1 MAKEFDIYLNN
12 RLTQCDII
20 VYSIPYRDGLTAMN
34 KLILESC
41 IEEYTLMKFIAMQTE
56 SELVSHID
64 EMLKTCLER
73 LSLGVDINASA
84 KFNVLYAARPEPAL
98 IEISADD
105 VKMLAT
111 SFTDANSALQIT
123 AAPLLAY
130 IGKSVGNGEST
141 IVFDVQASETKY
153 SVERTPSTMELDADI
168 EKINTQNFLDIGCSV
183 PIVSEVA
190 NLCYRISTAVDTA
203 MAITA
208 AVLGTEIHFSLG
220 SGESAVVLNA
230 DVGGGD
236 TVTKY
241 MAIENTVSILTDVTE
256 SITQFMHPTES
267 PMLFGMDAESIIKRY
282 RLLGEMDADTLAF
295 YDDMTLEEVD
305 FVIL

>member
-56 SELVSHID
+56 SELISHID
-64 EMLKTCLER
+64 EMLKICCER
-73 LSLGVDINASA
+73 LTLDTNLDASA
-84 KFNVLYAARPEPAL
+84 KFNVLYAAHPEPAT
-98 IEISADD
+98 IELSADE

-111 SFTDANSALQIT
+111 SFTDAESAMQIV

-130 IGKSVGNGEST
+130 VGKSVGSGESAIELDAT
-141 IVFDVQASETKY
+141 VSEVKR
-153 SVERTPSTMELDADI
+153 SIEKFSSLMELDAKI
-168 EKINTQNFLDIGCSV
+168 EKINTQSFLDIGCGV
-183 PIVSEVA
+183 PIASEVA

-203 MAITA
+203 MEITA

-220 SGESAVVLNA
+220 SGENAIVLGA
-230 DVGGGD
+230 DVDGGD
-236 TVTKY
+236 IVTKHL
-241 MAIENTVSILTDVTE
+241 AIESTVSILADVTE

-267 PMLFGMDAESIIKRY
+267 SMLFGMDAESIIKRH
-282 RLLGEMDADTLAF
+282 RLLGEMDADALVS

>member
-64 EMLKTCLER
+64 EMLKTCCER
-73 LSLGVDINASA
+73 LTLDTNIDASA
-84 KFNVLYAARPEPAL
+84 KFNVLYAAHPEPAT
-98 IEISADD
+98 IELSADD

-111 SFTDANSALQIT
+111 SFTDVESAMQIV

-130 IGKSVGNGEST
+130 IGKSVGSGE
-141 IVFDVQASETKY
+141 
-153 SVERTPSTMELDADI
+153 STMELDATASEAKHSI
-168 EKINTQNFLDIGCSV
+168 EKFSSLMELDAKIEKTNTQSFLDIGCSV
-183 PIVSEVA
+183 PIASEVA

-203 MAITA
+203 IEITA
-208 AVLGTEIHFSLG
+208 AVLGTEIHFSFG
-220 SGESAVVLNA
+220 SGENAIVLGA
-230 DVGGGD
+230 DIDGGD
-236 TVTKY
+236 VVTKHL
-241 MAIENTVSILTDVTE
+241 AIESTVSILADVTE
-256 SITQFMHPTES
+256 YITQFMHPTDS
-267 PMLFGMDAESIIKRY
+267 SMSFGMDAESIIKRY
-282 RLLGEMDADTLAF
+282 RLLGEMDANSLAS

-305 FVIL
+305 YIIL

>member
-64 EMLKTCLER
+64 EMLKICCER
-73 LSLGVDINASA
+73 LTLDTNIDASA
-84 KFNVLYAARPEPAL
+84 KFNVLYAAHPEPAT
-98 IEISADD
+98 IELSADE

-111 SFTDANSALQIT
+111 SFTDAESAMQIV

-130 IGKSVGNGEST
+130 VGKSVGSGESAIELDAT
-141 IVFDVQASETKY
+141 VSEVKR
-153 SVERTPSTMELDADI
+153 SIEKFSSLMELDAKI
-168 EKINTQNFLDIGCSV
+168 EKINTQSFLDIGCSV
-183 PIVSEVA
+183 PIASEVA

-203 MAITA
+203 MEITA

-220 SGESAVVLNA
+220 SGENAIVLGA
-230 DVGGGD
+230 DVDGGD
-236 TVTKY
+236 VVTKHL
-241 MAIENTVSILTDVTE
+241 AIESTVSILADVTE

-267 PMLFGMDAESIIKRY
+267 SMLFGMDAESIIKRH
-282 RLLGEMDADTLAF
+282 RLLGEMDADALVS